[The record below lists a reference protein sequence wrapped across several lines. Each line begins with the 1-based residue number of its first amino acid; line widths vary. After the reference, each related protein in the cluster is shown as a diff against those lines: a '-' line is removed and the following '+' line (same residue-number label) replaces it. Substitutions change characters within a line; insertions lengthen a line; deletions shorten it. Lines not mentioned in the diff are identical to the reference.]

1 MSKENPIKKH
11 QYKSGESGNPT
22 GRPKGSLNRKTV
34 AREYLAFLQEEV
46 NPLTGI
52 KELLSNEDMI
62 TLALIHKA
70 KKGDVNAYK
79 ALMDSAYGAVNQS
92 VKNGNNIILILLN
105 KIKLQLQI
113 IILINKQRHIFNL
126 IYFLSQLR

>member
-22 GRPKGSLNRKTV
+22 GRPKGSLNRKTI
-34 AREYLAFLQEEV
+34 ARIYLAYLQEEV

-62 TLALIHKA
+62 TLALIYKT
-70 KKGDVNAYK
+70 KKGDVKAYK
-79 ALMDSAYGAVNQS
+79 ALMDSAYGAVKQNVELTESEQPIF
-92 VKNGNNIILILLN
+92 K
-105 KIKLQLQI
+105 QLDI
-113 IILINKQRHIFNL
+113 DVID
-126 IYFLSQLR
+126 